1 MITSKQCWMKAECKK
16 FTSETC
22 IDNDIFCIKEFKLDC
37 LYNKSLLTNAQ
48 RKKIALH
55 LDCDGTDRDAFN
67 KLSNYQKNILN
78 LIDDGSNIYIY
89 STITGNGKT
98 AWAVRLMQSYFNKIW
113 ATSDLTCRGLFINV
127 PRYLL
132 AIKDD
137 INNRNEYA
145 NYIKDNVYKADI
157 VIWDDIGTKVATS
170 FEHENLL
177 SIIDYRI
184 LNGKSNVYTS
194 NISCNELKEIVG
206 DRLYSR
212 IINNS
217 DTIEFC
223 GKDKRSGI
231 VQ

>member
-1 MITSKQCWMKAECKK
+1 
-16 FTSETC
+16 
-22 IDNDIFCIKEFKLDC
+22 
-37 LYNKSLLTNAQ
+37 
-48 RKKIALH
+48 
-55 LDCDGTDRDAFN
+55 
-67 KLSNYQKNILN
+67 
-78 LIDDGSNIYIY
+78 
-89 STITGNGKT
+89 
-98 AWAVRLMQSYFNKIW
+98 MQSYFNRIW
-113 ATSDLTCRGLFINV
+113 ATSDLVCKGLFINV

-137 INNRNEYA
+137 INNKNDYA
-145 NYIKDNVYKADI
+145 NYIKNNVYGADI

-184 LNGKSNVYTS
+184 LNGKSNIYTS

-217 DTIEFC
+217 DTIEFH

-231 VQ
+231 IQ